1 MSHIAS
7 LLTQIR
13 IKEILLIAIERAG
26 YTYQHN
32 KTIVNAYSQKRNVEV
47 AVMKGTRIL
56 FGYAF
61 NSKEGANL
69 VYDADDHSF
78 NLAACH
84 AISHAYA
91 EELIVRAM
99 QKNKFMRRSIT
110 LNERGEKVL
119 TYGKDTV
126 SVIATIEA
134 NGNVTIETRGYKGKS
149 CIEATQ
155 QLEIAIGKTA
165 QFKNKPEIYE
175 PPPPAKILPTINID
189 SLCG

>member
-47 AVMKGTRIL
+47 AVM
-56 FGYAF
+56 
-61 NSKEGANL
+61 
-69 VYDADDHSF
+69 
-78 NLAACH
+78 
-84 AISHAYA
+84 
-91 EELIVRAM
+91 
-99 QKNKFMRRSIT
+99 RRSIT

-119 TYGKDTV
+119 IYGKDTV